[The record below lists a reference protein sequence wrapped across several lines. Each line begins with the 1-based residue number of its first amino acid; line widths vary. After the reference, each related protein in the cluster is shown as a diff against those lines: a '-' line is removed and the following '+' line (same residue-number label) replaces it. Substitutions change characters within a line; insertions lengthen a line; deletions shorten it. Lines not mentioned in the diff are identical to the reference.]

1 MNFLLPH
8 SATAYNRFATS
19 NVSTSRRRRA
29 SVSELMIL
37 GNRLHRQERFSEAE
51 TVFRAIL
58 DHDARNPAALHF
70 LGVIAH
76 QTGRHDAA
84 VRLIRAAIAVA
95 PNYHQAYNNLGNV
108 YESMRQ
114 HVDAAEA
121 YARATELKPDY
132 KDAHFNLGIVRR
144 QLGELEKALE
154 AFSACMRLDQQCAET
169 HFEIG
174 KTYQLMG
181 CRLQAQ
187 IAYKVALELD
197 PTHVSSRHNL
207 ANLQTTLGR
216 INEALSE
223 YEQILEHHPDN
234 VRVLNSKGVAQRK
247 IGLIEQ
253 AIATVSQSDSLDPD
267 NVETLA
273 TLGAAYQTIG
283 DNEKAFACYRRATEI
298 MPDAECAH
306 KSLLFVALNLP
317 ELSSQ
322 QMFDLHRKVRGPFD
336 KPALT
341 RKPFVSRDRDPN
353 RRLRIGYVS
362 SDFRTHVVGFN
373 MLPLITSHDH
383 SQFEVFLYGQIE
395 FPDHVTDIFKEG
407 ADHWRSTL
415 MKSNERVAREIEE
428 DEIDI
433 LVILAGRFDENR
445 PIVASY
451 RPAPIQVSYHDC
463 ATSGL
468 EAMDYWL
475 TDPIL
480 HPTDTPELFT
490 EQLYRLP
497 VYYQYPRQENLPEVK
512 SPPALTNGFVT
523 FGCFNKPEKINDEV
537 VALWAEILKAV
548 PNSRLL
554 LKYFNHYSQPAARK
568 QWEARFAEHSV
579 AADRLILR
587 AGLDHRR
594 SHLELYDN
602 VDIALDPF
610 PFNGATT
617 TFESLLMGVPVIS
630 LRGRHFVDRVASSM
644 MTHVGLPEWIAETRL
659 EYVTLAADLAGDLPR
674 LARLRGD
681 LRTKLHGSPLCDS
694 PTYARTVE
702 AAYRD
707 MWQTWCATGGYKG
720 R

>member
-8 SATAYNRFATS
+8 SAAANNRFATS
-19 NVSTSRRRRA
+19 SVNTSQRRRA

-37 GNRLHRQERFSEAE
+37 GNRRHKQGRYAEAE

-58 DHDARNPAALHF
+58 DHDPHNPAALHF

-76 QTGRHDAA
+76 QTGKHEAA
-84 VRLIRAAIAVA
+84 VRLIKEAVAVA

-108 YESMRQ
+108 YEAMKQ
-114 HVDAAEA
+114 PANAAEA
-121 YARATELKPDY
+121 YARATELRPDY
-132 KDAHFNLGIVRR
+132 ADALFNLGVAQR
-144 QLGELEKALE
+144 QLGELQKALD

-174 KTYQLMG
+174 KTYQMMG
-181 CRLQAQ
+181 SRLQAQ
-187 IAYKVALELD
+187 IAYKIALELD
-197 PTHVSSRHNL
+197 PKHLQARHNL

-216 INEALSE
+216 VNEALSE
-223 YEQILEHHPDN
+223 YEQILQGHPDN

-247 IGLIEQ
+247 IGLFEQ
-253 AIATVSQSDSLDPD
+253 AIATVSHSDDLDPD
-267 NVETLA
+267 NVETLS

-283 DNEKAFACYRRATEI
+283 DNEKAFECYRRATEI

-317 ELSSQ
+317 ALSSQ
-322 QMFDLHRKVRGPFD
+322 ALFDLHRQVRGPFD

-341 RKPFVSRDRDPN
+341 RRTFPKRDRNPH
-353 RRLRIGYVS
+353 RRLRIGYLS

-373 MLPLITSHDH
+373 MLPLISSHDH
-383 SQFEVFLYGQIE
+383 AQYEIFLYGQIE
-395 FPDHVTDIFKEG
+395 FPDQMTDVFRES
-407 ADHWRSTL
+407 ADHWRSTQ

-451 RPAPIQVSYHDC
+451 RAAPIQVSYHDC

-475 TDPIL
+475 TDAVL
-480 HPTDTPELFT
+480 HPADTPELFT

-497 VYYQYPRQENLPEVK
+497 AYYQYPRQDNLPAVK
-512 SPPALTNGFVT
+512 APPVLTNGHIT

-537 VALWAEILKAV
+537 VALWAEVLKSV
-548 PNSRLL
+548 PGSRLM
-554 LKYFNHYSQPAARK
+554 LKYFNHYSQPAAQA
-568 QWEARFAEHSV
+568 QWEARFAAHGI
-579 AADRLILR
+579 AADRLMLR
-587 AGLDHRR
+587 FGLDQRR
-594 SHLELYDN
+594 SHLELYDD

-617 TFESLLMGVPVIS
+617 TFESLCMGVPVIS
-630 LRGRHFVDRVASSM
+630 LRGRHFVDRVAASM
-644 MTHVGLPEWIAETRL
+644 MTHVGLPEWIADTRQD
-659 EYVTLAADLAGDLPR
+659 YVRLAADLAGDHGR
-674 LARLRGD
+674 LSQLRGG
-681 LRTKLHGSPLCDS
+681 LRDKLHASPLCDS
-694 PTYARTVE
+694 QGYTRTVE
-702 AAYRD
+702 SAYRD